1 MEDSVDQPV
10 VSVSLTVVLGSFKVA
25 MKMVCVG
32 L

>member
-1 MEDSVDQPV
+1 MEDSIEQPV
-10 VSVSLTVVLGSFKVA
+10 VSVSQVVELGSFKVI